1 MLSKN
6 QRTITHQLKILKFLH
21 ACKVAEYTVVM
32 NSMVVVGRSSSIYF
46 VGKRTTMQFG
56 CFYLELHFMSYG
68 FPCDSLSY
76 IEKQTEICKSRDYSY
91 FISCTYDLM
100 QIY

>member
-68 FPCDSLSY
+68 FPCDSNISY
-76 IEKQTEICKSRDYSY
+76 RRQTEIY
-91 FISCTYDLM
+91 
-100 QIY
+100 